1 MFSGVSAA
9 PGRRGDSTECQ
20 TVRLDTKTHLTN
32 RFKQI
37 TEDYQEKKTLI

>member
-1 MFSGVSAA
+1 MFSGVSVAL
-9 PGRRGDSTECQ
+9 GRRGDTAACE

-37 TEDYQEKKTLI
+37 TEDYQAKKTLI